1 MHNSNVNSDKEL
13 IEAYKKI
20 SSKYARVKR
29 KPWKDFQTYM
39 NKISKLYSLP
49 SSGILVDIG
58 AGNSR
63 NLLHFNSSSMQFI
76 ATDISFELLKASVEI
91 QMGHHFTINNDMKS
105 LSLRSNFANLVL
117 SIATIHHLRKKEETI
132 SCLQL
137 QSALLKKDGYLIL
150 SCWRR
155 WKPDTRKKL
164 IGDFITSPI
173 RKLKNKYWR
182 HGDIYLP
189 WHDENK
195 NIIARRY
202 YHLFTKRELVSVIKK
217 TDLKIIDFSK
227 CGGKG
232 GKDNFFVLLKKDS
245 LSII

>member
-1 MHNSNVNSDKEL
+1 MNSDKEL

-20 SSKYARVKR
+20 SPKYAKVKR
-29 KPWKDFQTYM
+29 KPWKDFQMYI
-39 NKISKLYSLP
+39 NKISKLYFLP

-63 NLLHFNSSSMQFI
+63 NLLHFDSSSMQFI
-76 ATDISFELLKASVEI
+76 ATDISFELLQASVDI
-91 QMGHHFTINNDMKS
+91 KVGNHFKINNDMKS

-117 SIATIHHLRKKEETI
+117 SIATLHHLRKKEETV

-137 QSALLKKDGYLIL
+137 LSTLLKEDGYLIL

-155 WKPDTRKKL
+155 WKPGTRKKL
-164 IGDFITSPI
+164 ISDFLTYPI
-173 RKLKNKYWR
+173 KKLKNKYWR

-189 WHDENK
+189 WYDENR
-195 NIIARRY
+195 NIVARRY
-202 YHLFTKRELVSVIKK
+202 YHLFTRRELVSVIRK
-217 TDLKIIDFSK
+217 TSLNIIDFSI

-245 LSII
+245 LF

>member
-91 QMGHHFTINNDMKS
+91 QMG
-105 LSLRSNFANLVL
+105 
-117 SIATIHHLRKKEETI
+117 
-132 SCLQL
+132 
-137 QSALLKKDGYLIL
+137 
-150 SCWRR
+150 
-155 WKPDTRKKL
+155 
-164 IGDFITSPI
+164 
-173 RKLKNKYWR
+173 
-182 HGDIYLP
+182 
-189 WHDENK
+189 
-195 NIIARRY
+195 
-202 YHLFTKRELVSVIKK
+202 YH
-217 TDLKIIDFSK
+217 
-227 CGGKG
+227 
-232 GKDNFFVLLKKDS
+232 
-245 LSII
+245 